1 MLTLTSGARKPLTGQ
16 RLTVT
21 THLEDQLDLLA
32 LLVDERRQA
41 ASDADLIFWNAPD
54 DRHGVRLLSPGRLQ
68 LVLNRVPASIERII
82 LAASRDGA
90 AFADLGSLRTTVG
103 SDDGSQVLLQAD
115 HLSVETVVIL
125 GEVYRHQ
132 GAWRVSSVGAGYANG
147 LVGLLRDH
155 GIAVDDDGTEN
166 AVPTPDP
173 SAPRAAA
180 PAPPAPPTLFPPAGS
195 RSAPPPSS
203 GPPTTP
209 PGPAPAPQG
218 GPPPP
223 APQRPDPAR
232 QGQRGYC
239 PHCGTKLPRK
249 MLSFGPCPTC
259 TALRE
264 AWLREL
270 ERLLVTSPPS
280 ELYRHWRRL
289 HDLGLTYP
297 QMRPEIEPMAL
308 QHLQTVVHV
317 AFADSVIEQ
326 HEIDDFDAWVAAL
339 SLQDHP
345 QVAVLRSQ
353 LLRGQ
358 QLSLIR
364 SGVLPRISVH
374 GLHLQADETA
384 HLQAPATYVKR
395 NASGERLHSG
405 LLLITSRGVAF
416 SGVSG
421 HQYTYN
427 QVLRVDA
434 FGPDVHIKT
443 TRSGGE
449 YVYRVVDADIAA
461 AAAEGAL
468 RIAKRL
474 VIAPGQRDSRRIPQ
488 AVKVAVYQ
496 RDGGKCVQCGRSEY
510 LEYDH
515 DIPWS
520 LGGATSEDNLRL
532 LCRRCNQEKGARL

>member
-1 MLTLTSGARKPLTGQ
+1 MLTLLSGARTPLTGQ
-16 RLTVT
+16 RLTVA
-21 THLEDQLDLLA
+21 THLEDRLDLLA

-54 DRHGVRLLSPGRLQ
+54 DRHGVRLLSSGRLQ
-68 LVLNRVPASIERII
+68 LILNRVPASIERII

-90 AFADLGSLRTTVG
+90 PFADLGSLRTTLG

-155 GIAVDDDGTEN
+155 GITVDDDGTEN
-166 AVPTPDP
+166 AAPTHDPTVPRT
-173 SAPRAAA
+173 AA
-180 PAPPAPPTLFPPAGS
+180 PPPPPPAATPPAGS
-195 RSAPPPSS
+195 RSARPASS
-203 GPPTTP
+203 GPSSTP
-209 PGPAPAPQG
+209 PRPTPAPHG

-223 APQRPDPAR
+223 APLRPDPAR

-239 PHCGTKLPRK
+239 PHCSTKLPRK
-249 MLSFGPCPTC
+249 LLSFSPCPTC
-259 TALRE
+259 TPLRQ
-264 AWLREL
+264 AWLRDL
-270 ERLLVTSPPS
+270 ERILATSPPAG
-280 ELYRHWRRL
+280 LDQHWRRL
-289 HDLGLTYP
+289 HELGLTYP
-297 QMRPEIEPMAL
+297 RMRPDIEPIAL
-308 QHLQTVVHV
+308 THLQTVVHV
-317 AFADSVIEQ
+317 AFADSIIEQ

-339 SLQDHP
+339 SLQDHH

-364 SGVLPRISVH
+364 SGVLPRVNVY
-374 GLHLQADETA
+374 GLHLQADETP

-395 NASGERLHSG
+395 NASSERLHSG
-405 LLLITSRGVAF
+405 QLLITSRGLAF

-421 HQYTYN
+421 HQYTYK

-434 FGPDVHIKT
+434 FGPDVHIQT
-443 TRSGGE
+443 TRAGGE
-449 YVYRVVDADIAA
+449 YVYRVVDADIVAA
-461 AAAEGAL
+461 TTEGAL

-474 VIAPGQRDSRRIPQ
+474 VIAPGQRDSRRIPH
-488 AVKVAVYQ
+488 AVKVAVFQ

-532 LCRRCNQEKGARL
+532 LCRRCNQEKGARI